1 MARNNEVYLIRC
13 DFMKSEPESCRP
25 QDWGKFE
32 IISRDGA
39 ARIGKFHTLHGAITT
54 PMLLPVVNP
63 NLRTIEPREMWEKYG
78 VEALITNSY
87 VIWKHEKLS
96 VPAKQYGIHKLIDF
110 PGAIVTDSGTFQSYV
125 YGDVEVSP
133 KEIVEFQRE
142 IGVDVGTMLDVFG
155 RPDMSR
161 EEAENSVNE
170 TYSRVSLSL
179 SEAGDSILLNGP
191 IQGGVYEDLRAKSA
205 ELMSRVDESGA
216 TFAIHPIGGIVPL
229 MEKQRYQELFSI
241 ILAVKSQI
249 PPNKPIHMFG
259 CGHPML
265 FPLSVALGVDFFD
278 SAAYVL
284 FARDDRI
291 LTPEGTVKVQGLK
304 EWPISSEALFGRTP
318 SEVLSLPKEE
328 RSEILARHNL
338 EVTQSELSKCRE
350 AIRNG
355 SIWRLAEVRSHASP
369 RLREAFE
376 WVIDKL
382 EKLEETEIGSSLLD
396 IMASTNPIRKG
407 GEPLSDDIEYRPH
420 ILHLMALISL
430 RWRPPGSW
438 WDGSSGPVEKVLI
451 LDNSPPPWREGSMGT
466 IVNHLLDCPRTV
478 VLISTPLGPVPY
490 SFEDVSPFCHVDGSD
505 NIWNN
510 QTDLNDPSEE
520 ILYLGLENSDVVISK
535 SSEPLQSSS
544 SEIDKVRAWLDRC
557 SIVDKLSVFCATHP
571 FKLCE
576 ITNSMNSRR
585 SNTDR
590 MVNVSFGG
598 VHALSPRL
606 KDGGVSLTAE
616 GARMLYSLNDGPPDL
631 FGETNPDEE
640 KDFPGIPRV
649 MIRDDAIP
657 FVGKGRNV
665 MHGYVL
671 GADSHV
677 TPGQPCV
684 VVSEKGELVAHGVP
698 TSTSSEMACFTK
710 GIAVR
715 IRQGVL
721 KE

>member
-1 MARNNEVYLIRC
+1 MRP
-13 DFMKSEPESCRP
+13 EPEACRA

-32 IISRDGA
+32 IVGRDGA
-39 ARIGKFHTLHGAITT
+39 ARIGRLHTHHGVVST

-63 NLRTIEPREMWEKYG
+63 NLRTIEPREMWEKYE

-96 VPAKQYGIHKLIDF
+96 IPAIKDGIHKLLDF

-133 KEIVEFQRE
+133 SEIVSFQRE

-161 EEAENSVNE
+161 EETENAVDE
-170 TYSRVSLSL
+170 TYSRVSESL
-179 SEAGDSILLNGP
+179 SEAGQEILLNGP
-191 IQGGVYEDLRAKSA
+191 IQGGLYGDLRARSA
-205 ELMSRVDESGA
+205 ELMSRESESGA

-229 MEKQRYQELFSI
+229 MEQQRYQELFSM
-241 ILAVKSQI
+241 ILAAKSQI

-265 FPLSVALGVDFFD
+265 FPLSIALGVDLFD
-278 SAAYVL
+278 SAAYAL

-291 LTPEGTVKVQGLK
+291 LTPEGTVKVQGLR
-304 EWPISSEALFGRTP
+304 EWPITSEALFGTSP
-318 SEVLSLPKEE
+318 SEVLSMSKDA

-338 EVTQSELSKCRE
+338 EITQAELSRCRE

-355 SIWRLAEVRSHASP
+355 TIWKLAEIRSHASP

-376 WVIDKL
+376 WVIDQ
-382 EKLEETEIGSSLLD
+382 LEELEESEVGSSLLD

-407 GEPLSDDIEYRPH
+407 GESVSDDLASRPH

-438 WDGSSGPVEKVLI
+438 WDGSTGPADKVLI
-451 LDNSPPPWREGSMGT
+451 LDNFPPPWRESSMGT
-466 IVNHLLDCPRTV
+466 IVNHLIEFPRTI
-478 VLISTPLGPVPY
+478 VLISTPLGPIPY
-490 SFEDVSPFCHVDGSD
+490 SLEDVSPFCHLDGSD
-505 NIWNN
+505 NIWDD
-510 QTDLNDPSEE
+510 QTDLIRPSDE
-520 ILYLGLENSDVVISK
+520 ISYLGLEDLEIVISK
-535 SSEPLQSSS
+535 SSETIDESSS
-544 SEIDKVRAWLDRC
+544 DIRKIRSWLDRC
-557 SIVDKLSVFCATHP
+557 SVVDKLSVFCATHP
-571 FKLCE
+571 FKLCK
-576 ITNSMNSRR
+576 ITDSMESRR

-590 MVNVSFGG
+590 MVNVSFDG

-606 KDGGVSLTAE
+606 KDGGISLTAE
-616 GARMLYSLNDGPPDL
+616 GARILYSLNDGVPEP
-631 FGETNPDEE
+631 FGAASTDEE
-640 KDFPGIPRV
+640 NDFPGIPRV
-649 MIRDDAIP
+649 MIAEDAIP
-657 FVGKGRNV
+657 FVGNGRNV
-665 MHGYVL
+665 MHGYIT

-684 VVSEKGELVAHGVP
+684 VISEKGELVAHGVP
-698 TSTSSEMACFTK
+698 TSTSSEMSCFNK
-710 GIAVR
+710 GIAVK
-715 IRQGVL
+715 IRQGFL
-721 KE
+721 K